1 MKTLLLSLLFCLPVL
16 AQTGFKTEGNDVIW
30 QGVYSTENANI
41 VSVLDKEPNLK
52 VGGFMD
58 NMYKGMGEDVQ
69 NTCNGGTGLMKN
81 KIKFDFVILVDPA
94 GYVVK
99 VRNIK
104 ILEKYGPM
112 QAKTM
117 ANKAEKYFMAG
128 NKLSTQP
135 NASEN
140 MACMDSF
147 FAGLFSAEKPQAE
160 QPVITSN

>member
-1 MKTLLLSLLFCLPVL
+1 MKNLILSLLFCLPVF
-16 AQTGFKTEGNDVIW
+16 AQTGFKTEGKDIIW
-30 QGVYSTENANI
+30 QGVFSTETANI

-52 VGGFMD
+52 VGAFMD
-58 NMYKGMGEDVQ
+58 NMYKGMGDEVQ

-81 KIKFDFVILVDPA
+81 NLKFDFVILVDPA

-99 VRNIK
+99 VRNIR

-112 QAKTM
+112 QAKTI

-128 NKLSTQP
+128 TQLSTQP

-140 MACMDSF
+140 MACMDRF
-147 FAGLFSAEKPQAE
+147 FTGLFSTEQPKSE